1 MASSQ
6 QVSDG
11 RTLVSKEGMFEFGF
25 FSPGN
30 SKHRYVGI
38 WYKNISVQTVVWL
51 ANRCNPLNDSSGF
64 LTVTPNGSLVLLSQN
79 ESVIWSTNSSK
90 QAKKPIAQLLN
101 TGNLVLR
108 EEEDTNSENYLW
120 QSFDYP
126 TDTILPGMKFGWD
139 LRKGLN
145 RRLTAWKNW
154 DDPCSGDLSSGFG
167 AEDDIYAEAY
177 MWKGNTTFY
186 RSGPW
191 NGISYSGSPE
201 LQANQLFDSQFVYN
215 GNELYYMYN
224 LNNNSVISI
233 VVLNQTNSAT
243 QRLTWMEEDH
253 SWQSYF
259 TAPRDDCDNYGHC
272 GAYGNCMV
280 VETVGICQCLKG
292 FQPKSSQQWDIRN
305 WSEGCVRK
313 SPLNCQDRG
322 KDEDGF
328 VELDGIK
335 MPDTAKTWFNDSM
348 NQKECRVKCLSNCS
362 CVAYSNRDI
371 RGEGKGCRIWFNELI
386 DIKQISG
393 SKQVLH
399 IRLPASELGDTKG
412 ARKFKAIIV
421 VAVLGA
427 LSGMILVGYYL
438 YKKMMKGRN
447 NKETWENRAREEDVE
462 LPLFSLATISTA
474 TDNFSINNKL
484 GEGGFGPVYRGTLED
499 GQEVAVKR
507 LSLSSRQGINEFKN
521 EVILIAKLQHRNLV
535 QLLGCCIHE
544 EEKLLVYEYMP
555 NKSLDSFIFDQ
566 AQSKLLHWPQ
576 RFQIICGIARG
587 LQYLHQDSRLRI
599 IHRDLKTSNILLD
612 NEMNPKISDFGMA
625 RTFVG
630 DQTAGNTNRVVGTY
644 GYMAPEYAFRGLFST
659 KSDVFSFG
667 IMVLEILSGKK
678 SISFQDK
685 NNMGLTLL
693 GHAWT
698 LLKEGRPFELIDV
711 HLMDSKLKLQEVLRC
726 IHVGLLCVQQRP
738 EDRPNLSSVIL
749 MLGSESD
756 LPEPK
761 PPGYFTETESQ
772 ERDHSSSEPDSFSK
786 NTMTMTVVEGR

>member
-6 QVSDG
+6 QLSDG
-11 RTLVSKEGMFEFGF
+11 RTLVSKEEMFEFGF

-30 SKHRYVGI
+30 SRHRYVGI
-38 WYKNISVQTVVWL
+38 WYKNISVQTVVWV
-51 ANRCNPLNDSSGF
+51 ANRCNPLIDSSGF
-64 LTVTPNGSLVLLSQN
+64 LTVNRNGNLVLFSQN
-79 ESVIWSTNSSK
+79 ESVVWSTNSSK

-101 TGNLVLR
+101 TGNLILR

-145 RRLTAWKNW
+145 KRLTAWKNW

-167 AEDDIYAEAY
+167 AEDDIYAEPY
-177 MWKGNTTFY
+177 IWKGNATFY

-191 NGISYSGSPE
+191 NGIGYGDSRE
-201 LQANQLFDSQFVYN
+201 LQANQLFDSHFVYN
-215 GNELYYMYN
+215 GNEWYYMYN
-224 LNNNSVISI
+224 LKNNSVISI
-233 VVLNQTNSAT
+233 MVLNQTNNAI
-243 QRLTWMEEDH
+243 QRLTWMEVYH
-253 SWQSYF
+253 SWQTYY

-272 GAYGNCMV
+272 GSYGNCMV

-292 FQPKSSQQWDIRN
+292 FQPKSSQQWDVRD
-305 WSEGCVRK
+305 WSEGCVLK

-328 VELDGIK
+328 VELDAIK
-335 MPDTAKTWFNDSM
+335 MPDTAETWFNDSM
-348 NQKECRVKCLSNCS
+348 NLKECRVKCLSNCS
-362 CVAYSNRDI
+362 CVAYSNLDI

-412 ARKFKAIIV
+412 AWKFRAIIV

-427 LSGMILVGYYL
+427 LSGMILVGSYL

-447 NKETWENRAREEDVE
+447 NKETWENRAREEDFE

-474 TDNFSINNKL
+474 TDNFSVNNKL
-484 GEGGFGPVYRGTLED
+484 GEGGFGSVYRGMLED

-521 EVILIAKLQHRNLV
+521 EEILIAKLQHRNLV
-535 QLLGCCIHE
+535 QLLG
-544 EEKLLVYEYMP
+544 
-555 NKSLDSFIFDQ
+555 
-566 AQSKLLHWPQ
+566 
-576 RFQIICGIARG
+576 

-599 IHRDLKTSNILLD
+599 VHRDLKTSNILLD
-612 NEMNPKISDFGMA
+612 NKMNPKISDFGMA

-667 IMVLEILSGKK
+667 IMVLEIVSGKK
-678 SISFQDK
+678 SRSFQDK
-685 NNMGLTLL
+685 NNIGLTLI

-698 LLKEGRPFELIDV
+698 LSKEGRTFELIDV
-711 HLMDSKLKLQEVLRC
+711 HLMDSELKLQEVLRC

-749 MLGSESD
+749 MLGSESG

-761 PPGYFTETESQ
+761 PPGYFIETESQ